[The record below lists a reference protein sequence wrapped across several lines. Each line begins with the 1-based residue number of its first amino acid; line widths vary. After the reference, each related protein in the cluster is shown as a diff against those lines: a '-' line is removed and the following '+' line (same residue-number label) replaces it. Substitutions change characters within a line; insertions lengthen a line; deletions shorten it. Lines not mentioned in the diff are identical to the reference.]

1 MCSCSTQENG
11 HSSTVT
17 VSMCSNVTSRKGK
30 LSFLCFLY
38 CIVLLYVMLKGPQGI
53 SCSVQKQNRNQLG
66 NKSDASSVK
75 NILSL
80 CFSTKCFYSN
90 FSTNRKVVSIK
101 TRTVRSLNDPQPF
114 WAALKVHNVCGLKLF
129 ALSYSSLSWCF
140 PFLCLPA
147 VMGSFEEGE
156 RTQSVSQ
163 GEGAVIPA
171 PRIRSF
177 PQPQVT
183 WYRDG
188 RKIPPSS
195 RM

>member
-1 MCSCSTQENG
+1 MAKALWAPKVRFMKERKICACELT
-11 HSSTVT
+11 HALYFLLSSSVFF
-17 VSMCSNVTSRKGK
+17 
-30 LSFLCFLY
+30 LFLC
-38 CIVLLYVMLKGPQGI
+38 VL
-53 SCSVQKQNRNQLG
+53 
-66 NKSDASSVK
+66 
-75 NILSL
+75 
-80 CFSTKCFYSN
+80 F
-90 FSTNRKVVSIK
+90 
-101 TRTVRSLNDPQPF
+101 
-114 WAALKVHNVCGLKLF
+114 VCLLV
-129 ALSYSSLSWCF
+129 
-140 PFLCLPA
+140 

-183 WYRDG
+183 WFRDG

>member
-1 MCSCSTQENG
+1 
-11 HSSTVT
+11 
-17 VSMCSNVTSRKGK
+17 
-30 LSFLCFLY
+30 
-38 CIVLLYVMLKGPQGI
+38 MLKGPQGI
-53 SCSVQKQNRNQLG
+53 FCSVQKQNRNLLG
-66 NKSDASSVK
+66 NISVVSSVK

-80 CFSTKCFYSN
+80 CFSTKCFHSN
-90 FSTNRKVVSIK
+90 FSTNRKVVVSIK
-101 TRTVRSLNDPQPF
+101 TQTVRSLNDGVNTTKMNDPQPF
-114 WAALKVHNVCGLKLF
+114 WAALKVQNVCGLKLF
-129 ALSYSSLSWCF
+129 DLSYSSLCWCF